1 MLIGKTNRSE
11 IAGKAVANRASHHP
25 RNHIGDEQSE
35 RAVMIEHLGGEL
47 GGDRFVQAL
56 RIAAAFEPSHLVN
69 LTNMTVLYRFSRSD
83 DGGESAKTALV
94 GVLYVCAV
102 PPRNIDAVGEDGVAC
117 NGSLASSDLR

>member
-1 MLIGKTNRSE
+1 LIGKTNRSE
-11 IAGKAVANRASHHP
+11 TTGKAVANRASHHP
-25 RNHIGDEQSE
+25 RNHIGDEQSK
-35 RAVMIEHLGGEL
+35 RAIMVEHLGGEL

-69 LTNMTVLYRFSRSD
+69 LTDMTVLYRFSRSD
-83 DGGESAKTALV
+83 DGGEPAKTALV

-102 PPRNIDAVGEDGVAC
+102 PPRNIDAVDGDSVAC